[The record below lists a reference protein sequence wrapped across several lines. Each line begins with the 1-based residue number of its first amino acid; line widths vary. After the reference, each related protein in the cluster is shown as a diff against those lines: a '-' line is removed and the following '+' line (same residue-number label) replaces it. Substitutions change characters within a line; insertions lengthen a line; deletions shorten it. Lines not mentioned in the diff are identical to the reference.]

1 MRYRVLPETLAV
13 CRLPAGTPLPEWS
26 MRPGFFCVASTAEEL
41 SIVCD
46 ESRVP
51 AGTQAEKGWVA
62 LKLQGPFPFTMTGV
76 LSSFLSPLAEARI
89 PIFAISTFDTDYV
102 LIKHEHLEQAIAA
115 LAAAGHVRQ
124 ADEATGEIA

>member
-1 MRYRVLPETLAV
+1 
-13 CRLPAGTPLPEWS
+13 
-26 MRPGFFCVASTAEEL
+26 MRPAFFCVASTAEEL

-46 ESRVP
+46 ESRVS
-51 AGTQAEKGWVA
+51 AATQAERGWVA

-102 LIKHEHLEQAIAA
+102 LIKREHLDQAIAA

-124 ADEATGEIA
+124 TADEAAGETP